1 MNTEITGYYKSS
13 YIKERKDRNTGE
25 TVQGD
30 LIVQIEQEIHLEN
43 NQIKFESYD
52 IPVDSEHVKLY
63 QSKKRGDIIKVPCN
77 IYAQAVNA
85 NFATLGIGKA
95 K

>member
-1 MNTEITGYYKSS
+1 MNTELTGYYKGSH
-13 YIKERKDRNTGE
+13 IKEYKDKSTGN

-30 LIVQIEQEIHLEN
+30 LIVQIEQEIHLPN

-52 IPVDSEHVKLY
+52 IPVESEQIKLY
-63 QSKKRGDIIKVPCN
+63 QSKKRGDIVKVPCN
-77 IYAQAVNA
+77 IYAKAVSA
-85 NFATLGIGKA
+85 DYATLGISKA